1 MTAHHVPQ
9 DGEDLLVI
17 KMVSFELMV
26 CDGNSFLI
34 AIYKQIQ
41 VSHVNTWHKGYC
53 RSSSRVF
60 FKKHK
65 LYYLIKREIHI
76 LITITIKKTYKYIK
90 FTIAFYEFSYF
101 EIGA

>member
-41 VSHVNTWHKGYC
+41 VSHVNTWHKGYG
-53 RSSSRVF
+53 S
-60 FKKHK
+60 
-65 LYYLIKREIHI
+65 
-76 LITITIKKTYKYIK
+76 
-90 FTIAFYEFSYF
+90 
-101 EIGA
+101 